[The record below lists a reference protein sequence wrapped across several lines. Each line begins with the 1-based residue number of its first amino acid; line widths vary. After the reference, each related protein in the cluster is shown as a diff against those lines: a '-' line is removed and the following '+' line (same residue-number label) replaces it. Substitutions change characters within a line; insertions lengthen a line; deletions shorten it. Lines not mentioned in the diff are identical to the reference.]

1 MKGEHDAE
9 IPLALA
15 AQSAGLSWAQAW
27 RLVLR
32 GELEGRK
39 AGGRWVVTR
48 ASLEAWNEARRIER
62 AATRGAG

>member
-1 MKGEHDAE
+1 MEHKNDAE

-15 AQSAGLSWAQAW
+15 AQFAGLSWAQAW

-48 ASLEAWNEARRIER
+48 GSLDEWLHEHR
-62 AATRGAG
+62 AARSTTR

>member
-1 MKGEHDAE
+1 MKGDSDGEV
-9 IPLALA
+9 PLALA
-15 AQSAGLSWAQAW
+15 AQSAGLSWPQAW

-48 ASLEAWNEARRIER
+48 ASLETWRKARRALR
-62 AATRGAG
+62 DARSAG

>member
-1 MKGEHDAE
+1 MKCESDGEV
-9 IPLALA
+9 PLALA

-39 AGGRWVVTR
+39 AKGRWVVTR
-48 ASLEAWNEARRIER
+48 ASLDAWHKAHRIVR
-62 AATRGAG
+62 AAGRNPG